1 MAIDQLP
8 VAVPDHAALAPPTPA
23 LRKRPTGTRIVLH
36 VGCGPLDANS
46 LHERFRGPQWHEVR
60 VDLDPTARPDLVASI
75 TDLRGIA
82 DASADAVWSAHNLEH
97 LHAHEV
103 PVALAEF
110 FRVLKPGGL
119 ALITLPDLQQVA
131 EFIVADKLEEVAYES
146 PAGPITPL
154 DCVFGL
160 RKAIAAGQPLM
171 AHRTGFTE
179 TTLRKHV
186 ERAGFSNVRISFSP
200 FALWAEAVKADLRA
214 RE

>member
-8 VAVPDHAALAPPTPA
+8 AALPGHAELAPPTPA
-23 LRKRPTGTRIVLH
+23 VRKRPTGTRIVLH
-36 VGCGPLDANS
+36 VGCGPPAANR
-46 LHERFRGPQWHEVR
+46 LHERFRGSRWHEIR
-60 VDLDPTARPDLVASI
+60 VDLDPSVKPDLVASI

-82 DASADAVWSAHNLEH
+82 DVSIDAVWSSHNLEH
-97 LHAHEV
+97 LSAHEV
-103 PVALAEF
+103 PVALSEF
-110 FRVLKPGGL
+110 FRVLKPGGF

-131 EFIVADKLEEVAYES
+131 EFIVADKLEDVAYES

-160 RKAIAAGQPLM
+160 RTAIAAGQPLM

-186 ERAGFSNVRISFSP
+186 ERAGFSDVRISFSP
-200 FALWAEAVKADLRA
+200 FALWAEAVKAERHA